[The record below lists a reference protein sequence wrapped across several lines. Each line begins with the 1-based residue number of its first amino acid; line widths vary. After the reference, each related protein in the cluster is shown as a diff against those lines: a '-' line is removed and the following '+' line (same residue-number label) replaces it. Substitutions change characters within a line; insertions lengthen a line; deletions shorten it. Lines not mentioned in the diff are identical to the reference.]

1 MDIKEKIGNIARNSI
16 NGAKKAAGAIGGG
29 ADKLKKSLSSGSSHS
44 AVSKAVKE
52 DELSR
57 KTTIRARIIRLSLI
71 SVLVT
76 VICLTAVNL
85 ISMYNQV
92 VGSANDELK
101 MLTLSYASALSNADI
116 TENKD
121 FLNSVFVDFKDNNEY
136 NGFGFAVTKQGS
148 VFSETGSDIII
159 KGDDFKVLAESDTD
173 YTELNAIVTAFDGT
187 TQQQVIKFKGEK
199 YFIGWSQLESFDSCY
214 VMMFFPASVI
224 MKPYYINI
232 AIVLALAT
240 FFITASIII
249 SLRVANLIT
258 EPIIA
263 AAERLTALSGGD
275 LASPAPSTRR
285 NDETYIL
292 LKALNDT
299 ILAMRSYIDD
309 IKSVLSSVADG
320 NLMITSNANYS
331 GDFEAIKISL
341 ERILS
346 SLNGTFKEV
355 SRAAVSVK
363 ECSVNVSEGTNVLSR
378 NTASEAGTMEELT
391 ASLSEVS
398 AKINSNAKEAAQ
410 AQEMARS
417 ADSHAATGSNNMNH
431 MIEAIEE
438 IETSAVEIEK
448 IINVIDDI
456 AFQTNILALNAAVEA
471 ARAGD
476 AGKGFA
482 VVADEV
488 RNLANKSAEA
498 AAQTSTL
505 IENTV
510 QSVRKGTVLADET
523 RKSLDVV
530 VEMVASVTNV
540 VEKIAVSTNEQANA
554 VSQINDG
561 MELIN
566 GTIQDNSVAAERN
579 ANVSEELSGQFDVLN
594 TLINKFQFRK

>member
-1 MDIKEKIGNIARNSI
+1 MT
-16 NGAKKAAGAIGGG
+16 
-29 ADKLKKSLSSGSSHS
+29 
-44 AVSKAVKE
+44 
-52 DELSR
+52 R

-71 SVLVT
+71 SVLIT
-76 VICLTAVNL
+76 VVCMTIVNL

-92 VGSANDELK
+92 VSSANDELK

-121 FLNSVFVDFKDNNEY
+121 FLNSVFVDFKENNEY

-148 VFSETGSDIII
+148 VFSETGSDIIL

-187 TQQQVIKFKGEK
+187 TQQQVVKFKGQK
-199 YFIGWSQLESFDSCY
+199 YFIGWSQLENFDSCY

-232 AIVLALAT
+232 AIILALAV
-240 FFITASIII
+240 FFIVASIII

-258 EPIIA
+258 EPIVA
-263 AAERLTALSGGD
+263 AAARLTALAGGD
-275 LASPAPSTRR
+275 LESSSPNTRR